1 MSVVERNMEVVLDT
15 EHFQSKSHIS
25 QQLLSIATAPD
36 SLIEQ
41 YQASHPKPAFHLF
54 AKHSET
60 NPMHLYSQPEFFFN
74 HWRSEMEK
82 KALSTNR
89 RRITSTGDTGMVSDN
104 IKLSIVLRLN

>member
-1 MSVVERNMEVVLDT
+1 MSSFVSPVVEKSMEVVLDVDR
-15 EHFQSKSHIS
+15 FQSKSQIS

-36 SLIEQ
+36 SLLEQ
-41 YQASHPKPAFHLF
+41 YQATQPKPEFHLF
-54 AKHSET
+54 AKHTET

-89 RRITSTGDTGMVSDN
+89 RRITSTGDTGMVSSR
-104 IKLSIVLRLN
+104 IILN